1 MNLKG
6 YLFVERE
13 GNIFPIDISGTS
25 NFDYKDYEDV
35 KKTLNAVQDIT
46 GYLVILTDRK

>member
-13 GNIFPIDISGTS
+13 GNIFPIDISGIS
-25 NFDYKDYEDV
+25 NFDYKDYDDI
-35 KKTLNAVQDIT
+35 KKTINEIKGIT
-46 GYLVILTDRK
+46 GYLVMLTDRK

>member
-13 GNIFPIDISGTS
+13 GDIFPIDISGTS
-25 NFDYKDYEDV
+25 NFDYKDYDDV
-35 KKTLNAVQDIT
+35 GKTMNEIKDIT
-46 GYLVILTDRK
+46 GYLVMLTDRK